1 MPPADGDNHQPPP
14 ITPPVDHGDR
24 QDPDSR
30 GSSSSSSSSNR
41 GSMYQ
46 REQEFWNAPDGV
58 HTPSDTRGKGTSSQ
72 SLA

>member
-1 MPPADGDNHQPPP
+1 MALANSEDHQPPP

-24 QDPDSR
+24 QNPDSR
-30 GSSSSSSSSNR
+30 GSSSSNSSSNR

-46 REQEFWNAPDGV
+46 RECEFWNAPDGV